1 MMYFKVTEN
10 GYILTI
16 GTRIAGEE
24 ITEAEYNEVLS
35 ALLSA
40 PSALSGYVYR
50 LRADTLEWELVE
62 LPPEPDPE
70 LTDEELVEILLGG
83 AT

>member
-1 MMYFKVTEN
+1 MYFKVTEN